1 MAKAVG
7 LDTGE
12 YEVKV
17 VELDGS
23 YRKPRLSKV
32 NVERILQETASAAD
46 EQHAT
51 TEAES
56 ARHLLKDAAVSKEG
70 VNLGFPCR
78 EAVLRII
85 RVPFT
90 GADKIRKVIK
100 FEAEGEIHSH
110 NVDDLVVD
118 FHTLA
123 ERDNETQVLVAAVPK
138 EALRTT
144 LEALEH
150 AGIEPETVDLDT
162 MALFRVAQWAGVFE
176 TNGEEPESKDLVFE
190 PGGQPTR
197 LVLDLGAR
205 SSRML
210 IVTAGRLTDMR
221 ALRIGADSV
230 AQEIAAAKGL
240 DLETARNAVR
250 HSLAAGTDFEAAA
263 VVGAAGTGAAG
274 TGAAGTGAAGAD
286 VDADMED
293 EFVLGDDEAWT
304 EAEAEAGGEAEAA
317 RSESTALAPPTLIT
331 HESVV
336 EARDRYLEKLRR
348 ELVRFLTA
356 VADIGQIEQVWI
368 TGGGSQLPGVGEV
381 LQGVF
386 GCRPQPLAYM
396 DRLQHNLDED
406 EVKALEPRLAVAVG
420 LALGRLGGARGFNF
434 RQEDLSFT
442 RRFDRI
448 KLPLAIACML
458 GLFFL
463 CFQGL
468 RLRKELTNL
477 ERQFG
482 YTVPAKAT
490 AAARRPTGREG
501 RQTALASL
509 PRFTGYLGRLVNRGS
524 ENGAWAEHYLGKDYP
539 PLMQQLDRKPVFE
552 RIRHYHNYLSGL
564 TKRLAGGAGQIA
576 GYELDSGC
584 AVLQELAELIQGN
597 LESLGRMLVC
607 QVDMRIPA
615 RSRGRS
621 LDLKVAFRGA
631 DFRTRQANLKA
642 AFDDRMKDPN
652 SAFRARDAGSEEL
665 FREGD
670 GAYFTLKVELKPKVP
685 VRDILGYKTKGK

>member
-7 LDTGE
+7 LDAGE

-23 YRKPRLSKV
+23 YRKPRLTKV
-32 NVERILQETASAAD
+32 NVERIAQESTSAAD
-46 EQHAT
+46 VQHAT
-51 TEAES
+51 TEAQS
-56 ARHLLKDAAVSKEG
+56 VRHLLKDASVSKEG

-78 EAVLRII
+78 EAVLRTI

-110 NVDDLVVD
+110 NVDDMVVD
-118 FHTLA
+118 FHTIA

-138 EALRTT
+138 QSLRTT
-144 LEALEH
+144 LEALQK

-162 MALFRVAQWAGVFE
+162 MALFRIAEWAGVFE
-176 TNGEEPESKDLVFE
+176 TNGEKPESADLVFE
-190 PGGQPTR
+190 GPDQPAR

-205 SSRML
+205 SSRVL
-210 IVTAGRLTDMR
+210 IVVGGQLTDMR

-230 AQEIAAAKGL
+230 AQEICAAKGL
-240 DLETARNAVR
+240 DLETARDAVL
-250 HSLAAGTDFEAAA
+250 HCLTAGTDFQI
-263 VVGAAGTGAAG
+263 GSGDGS
-274 TGAAGTGAAGAD
+274 
-286 VDADMED
+286 DMDD
-293 EFVLGDDEAWT
+293 EVVLGDEELWESDEEPTAPPT
-304 EAEAEAGGEAEAA
+304 EKAA
-317 RSESTALAPPTLIT
+317 AESTALAPPTLIT

-348 ELVRFLTA
+348 ELVRLLTA

-406 EVKALEPRLAVAVG
+406 EARGLEPRLAVAVG
-420 LALGRLGGARGFNF
+420 LALGRMGGARGFDF
-434 RQEDLSFT
+434 RQEDLIFT

-458 GLFFL
+458 GLFFF

-468 RLRKELTNL
+468 KLRKELTNL
-477 ERQFG
+477 ERQVG
-482 YTVPAKAT
+482 VTVPPKEPSR
-490 AAARRPTGREG
+490 ARPSGRQG
-501 RQTALASL
+501 RQTPLAAL
-509 PRFTGYLGRLVNRGS
+509 PRFTGYLGRLVNQRS
-524 ENGAWAEHYLGKDYP
+524 ENGAWAERYLDKDYP
-539 PLMQQLDRKPVFE
+539 RLMRQLDGKPVFE
-552 RIRHYHNYLSGL
+552 RIRHYYSYLDVL

-584 AVLQELAELIQGN
+584 AVLQELAEIFEN
-597 LESLGRMLVC
+597 NKESLGRVLVC
-607 QVDMRIPA
+607 EVDMKIPA
-615 RSRGRS
+615 QSRGRT
-621 LDLKVAFRGA
+621 LTVKVAFRGP
-631 DFRTRQANLKA
+631 DFRTRQANLKS
-642 AFDDRMKDPN
+642 AFDDRMKDEN
-652 SAFRARDAGSEEL
+652 SAFTSRDAGNEEL
-665 FREGD
+665 FREGR
-670 GAYFTLKVELKPKVP
+670 GAYFTLKTKLKPKVP
-685 VRDILGYKTKGK
+685 VRKITQAPKPKQGK